1 MFNVQRQN
9 LERLNSGIQII
20 QSKMKIQQPKGLKG
34 GTRVNNMQ
42 I

>member
-20 QSKMKIQQPKGLKG
+20 QSKMKIQQRKGLKG